1 MPIQILRTAIENEH
15 PLVSR
20 LIVFSDPTG
29 SQEPD
34 VGSGEAGRSLGP
46 VSAAVV
52 RVALAKREGP
62 GGPVPLRTI
71 ARLARPRRRVH
82 LSFGQCV
89 RAETLDS
96 TSCSLDVAEPQIPLL
111 PWTAPIAPS

>member
-62 GGPVPLRTI
+62 GGPAPLRTPRPFLNAGAYGI
-71 ARLARPRRRVH
+71 ARDPADAADLARRFLPGGPR
-82 LSFGQCV
+82 G
-89 RAETLDS
+89 
-96 TSCSLDVAEPQIPLL
+96 
-111 PWTAPIAPS
+111 